1 MKNKRQTKILEIIRE
16 YNIDTQEEL
25 QAKLREFGFT
35 VTQATVSR
43 DIRELNIT
51 KSAGSDGIY
60 KYRAVTD
67 SEHIEINGKFSL
79 ILRQAV
85 SMVACAN
92 NLVVVKTYTGMGS
105 AVGAAV
111 DAMALEGVIGTL
123 AGDDTLLIIAND
135 NATASKV
142 TEIINTL
149 I

>member
-85 SMVACAN
+85 STVACAN

>member
-85 SMVACAN
+85 STVACAN

-135 NATASKV
+135 NATASMV